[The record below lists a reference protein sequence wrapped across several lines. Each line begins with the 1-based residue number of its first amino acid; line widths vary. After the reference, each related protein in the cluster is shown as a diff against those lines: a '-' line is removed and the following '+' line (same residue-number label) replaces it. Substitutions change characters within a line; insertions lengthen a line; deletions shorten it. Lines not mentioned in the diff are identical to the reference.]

1 MNGLKKSDLSRAR
14 NLRHV
19 FRFIDDLIAINDNDE
34 FLKSYKEI
42 YPQQMEL
49 KVENQ
54 GTIKATHLD
63 LDLEIKDRVFI
74 SRLYDKREAFKFDVV
89 HMPFKC
95 SNMPY
100 KMFYSTISAEVLH
113 ICRATSSYL
122 FFLESVK
129 NLIIRMRK

>member
-1 MNGLKKSDLSRAR
+1 MNWLKKSDLSRAR

-54 GTIKATHLD
+54 GTIKASHLD

-89 HMPFKC
+89 RMPFKC
-95 SNMPY
+95 RICLIKCFILLS
-100 KMFYSTISAEVLH
+100 VL
-113 ICRATSSYL
+113 R
-122 FFLESVK
+122 FFAFVVPHLVTCFP
-129 NLIIRMRK
+129 